1 MIYWQ
6 LFWAFFISGI
16 LGYGGGPATI
26 PLVENEVVDTYGWMD
41 TQEFSEVVAIG
52 NSLPGPIATKM
63 AASIGYTEGGILG
76 AFLALFATVAPSLIL
91 MFGLMAILMKYKE
104 RPEVKNLT
112 KLIRP
117 IIAILLVFMT
127 WQFLESSVI
136 GVGYLSTGIIALAS
150 FLMLQKWNWHPAFV
164 ILLALGF
171 GAVTGIQ
178 W

>member
-6 LFWAFFISGI
+6 LFLAFFIPGM
-16 LGYGGGPATI
+16 LGYGGGPAVI
-26 PLVENEVVDTYGWMD
+26 PLVENEVVGTYGWMD

-76 AFLALFATVAPSLIL
+76 AFIALFATVAPSLIL
-91 MFGLMAILMKYKE
+91 MIGLMAILMKYKDD
-104 RPEVKNLT
+104 PKVQNIT

-117 IIAILLVFMT
+117 IIAILLVIMT
-127 WQFLESSVI
+127 VQFISTAI
-136 GVGYLSTGIIALAS
+136 AGVGVWSTGIVALVS
-150 FLMLQKWNWHPAFV
+150 YLMLQKWNWHPAFV
-164 ILLALGF
+164 ILVALTF
-171 GAVTGIQ
+171 GAITGIE

>member
-6 LFWAFFISGI
+6 LFLAFFIPGM

-26 PLVENEVVDTYGWMD
+26 PLVENEVVDTYGWMT

-63 AASIGYTEGGILG
+63 AASIGYSEGGILG
-76 AFLALFATVAPSLIL
+76 ALIALFASVAPSLLLLI
-91 MFGLMAILMKYKE
+91 GLMSILMKYKD
-104 RPEVKNLT
+104 RSEVKNLT
-112 KLIRP
+112 RLIRP
-117 IIAILLVFMT
+117 VIAILLVFMT
-127 WQFLESSVI
+127 LQFVDAAVE
-136 GVGYLSTGIIALAS
+136 GVGYLSTAIIAIAS
-150 FLMLQKWNWHPAFV
+150 FVMLEKWKWHPAFV

-171 GAVTGIQ
+171 GAVTGMD